1 MKTILV
7 VLLKMNIKGERNR
20 GEKFW
25 STFSLSMAQWLSV
38 ARLLEKLVIVSRS

>member
-7 VLLKMNIKGERNR
+7 VLLKMNIKGEINR

-25 STFSLSMAQWLSV
+25 STFSLSTAQWLSV
-38 ARLLEKLVIVSRS
+38 ARLLEKVVIVSGS